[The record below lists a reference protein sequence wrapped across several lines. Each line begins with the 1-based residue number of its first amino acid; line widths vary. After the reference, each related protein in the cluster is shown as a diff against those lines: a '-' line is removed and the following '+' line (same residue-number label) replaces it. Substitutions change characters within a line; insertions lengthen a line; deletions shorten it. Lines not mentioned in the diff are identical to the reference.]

1 MFGHHDFF
9 IWCEAPV
16 SVRLSSGQH
25 IRLQQQTN
33 EKKRKTKPRTEWNT
47 IYTSIVT
54 RLDMTTPLPL
64 QTTGLSRTNP
74 TLGFS
79 LFHHILSR
87 ILLCSL
93 RRFHAFSPLQFGDE
107 PLFPILHSIVFPS
120 TLWPQQIQTSS
131 PSIELVS
138 GSVGLLLHQPTHTHT
153 HILDHM
159 ATDYSLSV
167 YITHVHFVC
176 LGLKELK

>member
-120 TLWPQQIQTSS
+120 TLWPQQIQN
-131 PSIELVS
+131 IVS
-138 GSVGLLLHQPTHTHT
+138 VNRVSLRLSGFATASTHPHTHT
-153 HILDHM
+153 HSRSYGNRL
-159 ATDYSLSV
+159 
-167 YITHVHFVC
+167 
-176 LGLKELK
+176 